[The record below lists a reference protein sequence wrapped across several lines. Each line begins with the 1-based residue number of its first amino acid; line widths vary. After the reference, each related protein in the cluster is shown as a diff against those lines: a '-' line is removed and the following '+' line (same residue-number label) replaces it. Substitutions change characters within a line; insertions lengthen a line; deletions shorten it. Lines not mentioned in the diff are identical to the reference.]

1 MNKVFTDKQLELMR
15 LWKRSQLR
23 RINILVGAVRS
34 GKTWISLVLWAFY
47 VATMPQDAAYLMVG
61 KTLTSLRRNCLDLL
75 QALVG
80 ARNFQYSIPS
90 KEGRLFGRLIYL
102 EGVNDSRA
110 ESKIRGMTLQGAYCD
125 ELTLFSKDF
134 FVMLLSRLSLP
145 GAKLIGTT
153 NPDTP
158 HHWLMDEYIKR
169 QDELDMLV
177 MPFSI
182 EDNTFLDA
190 EYVESLKR
198 EYTGVFYDRFIR
210 GLWVAAEGVIYQQFA
225 DNPEKYIIT
234 EPLQIALGTIG
245 VDFGGNG
252 SATTFC
258 LTGLPRG
265 LGQVVILDEYYKKG
279 IQSPS
284 ELERDFIMFAE
295 RNLAKFH
302 IAEVYCDSAEQT
314 LIQGLKIAV
323 QREGLPLRIRN
334 AEKGPINDRIR
345 FYTSMMAQG
354 RFLIMDH
361 CKHTID
367 ALQSAVWDSK
377 VLTRDVRLDNGSY
390 NVDSLD
396 AMEYSTERYM
406 KDILRAGG
414 QRIDNP
420 GIPIERRIQSS

>member
-1 MNKVFTDKQLELMR
+1 MNEVYTSKQRELLR
-15 LWKRSQLR
+15 LWQKEQLCR
-23 RINILVGAVRS
+23 TNILVGAVRS

-47 VATMPQDAAYLMVG
+47 VATMPRNEEYLMVG
-61 KTLTSLRRNCLDLL
+61 KTLKTLKRNCLVPLEKLIGDK
-75 QALVG
+75 
-80 ARNFQYSIPS
+80 NFKFSTAA
-90 KEGRLFGRLIYL
+90 KEARLFGRTIYL
-102 EGVNDSRA
+102 EGVNDARS
-110 ESKIRGMTLQGAYCD
+110 EEKIRGSTLQGAYCD
-125 ELTLFSKDF
+125 ELTTFTEDF
-134 FVMLLSRLSLP
+134 FSMLLSRLSLP

-158 HHWLMDEYIKR
+158 HHWLMTKYIQRK
-169 QDELDMLV
+169 DDLDMML
-177 MPFSI
+177 MEFSI

-190 EYVESLKR
+190 DYVKSLKR

-225 DNPEKYIIT
+225 DNPKRYIIT
-234 EPLQIALGTIG
+234 EPPQIALGTIG

-284 ELERDFIMFAE
+284 ELERDFILFAK

-345 FYTSMMAQG
+345 FYTSMMAQD

-377 VLTRDVRLDNGSY
+377 ALTKDVRLDNGSY

-420 GIPIERRIQSS
+420 GIPIERRIQNS

>member
-1 MNKVFTDKQLELMR
+1 
-15 LWKRSQLR
+15 
-23 RINILVGAVRS
+23 
-34 GKTWISLVLWAFY
+34 
-47 VATMPQDAAYLMVG
+47 
-61 KTLTSLRRNCLDLL
+61 
-75 QALVG
+75 
-80 ARNFQYSIPS
+80 
-90 KEGRLFGRLIYL
+90 
-102 EGVNDSRA
+102 
-110 ESKIRGMTLQGAYCD
+110 
-125 ELTLFSKDF
+125 
-134 FVMLLSRLSLP
+134 
-145 GAKLIGTT
+145 
-153 NPDTP
+153 
-158 HHWLMDEYIKR
+158 
-169 QDELDMLV
+169 MLV

>member
-1 MNKVFTDKQLELMR
+1 MTDSTGSA
-15 LWKRSQLR
+15 RSSSPGL
-23 RINILVGAVRS
+23 
-34 GKTWISLVLWAFY
+34 SLVLWAFY
-47 VATMPQDAAYLMVG
+47 VATMPQENAYLMVG

-75 QALVG
+75 QTLVG
-80 ARNFQYSIPS
+80 STNFQYSIPA

-102 EGVNDSRA
+102 EGANDSRA

-125 ELTLFSKDF
+125 ELTLFTKDF

-145 GAKLIGTT
+145 GARLIGTT

-182 EDNTFLDA
+182 EDNTFLDM

-234 EPLQIALGTIG
+234 EPPQIALGTIG

-258 LTGLPRG
+258 LTGLAEHFEK
-265 LGQVVILDEYYKKG
+265 LVVLDEYYRKG
-279 IQSPS
+279 IHSPS
-284 ELERDFIMFAE
+284 ELERDFISFALRAQE
-295 RNLAKFH
+295 RCPVVN
-302 IAEVYCDSAEQT
+302 VYCDSAEQT
-314 LIQGLKIAV
+314 LIQGLRIAV
-323 QREGLPLRIRN
+323 QRVGLPLRIRN

-345 FYTSMMAQG
+345 FYNALMGQG
-354 RFLIMDH
+354 RFFVMDH

-377 VLTRDVRLDNGSY
+377 VLTKDVRLDNGSY

-396 AMEYSTERYM
+396 AMEYSTEKNM
-406 KDILRAGG
+406 KTILRAGG
-414 QRIDNP
+414 QSFDDTRI
-420 GIPIERRIQSS
+420 S